1 MNDFIETKDR
11 IKLSEKQVYILKKWN
26 IGVKEI
32 SNMTYKQ
39 CSETISRILD
49 DFDWDD
55 YELNEYVPINN

>member
-11 IKLSEKQVYILKKWN
+11 IKLSEKQINILKKWN

-39 CSETISRILD
+39 CSETISRILA